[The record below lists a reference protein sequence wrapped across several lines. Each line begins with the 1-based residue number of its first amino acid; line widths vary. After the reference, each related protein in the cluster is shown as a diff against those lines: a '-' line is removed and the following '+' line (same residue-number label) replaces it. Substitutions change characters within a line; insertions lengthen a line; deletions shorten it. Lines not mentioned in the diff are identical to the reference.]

1 MISGSLSYFIKVFR
15 SLVGF
20 VSKYTRIRNCLQYLP
35 SQVNVLRAQNIP
47 LRAEETQTRKYLYLA
62 LTCPQKLYKGHEL

>member
-20 VSKYTRIRNCLQYLP
+20 VSKYTCIRNCLQYLP

-47 LRAEETQTRKYLYLA
+47 LRAEETQTRKYLYPA
-62 LTCPQKLYKGHEL
+62 LTCPQKLYKDHEL